1 MPLVSGYAVRVMNAW
16 GLMPPR
22 LLARTMIAKDFPF
35 TKDFH

>member
-1 MPLVSGYAVRVMNAW
+1 MPDEEGITGHLDAAA
-16 GLMPPR
+16 P